1 MSNNS
6 LQGKTVL
13 VTGAS
18 KGIGKSIV
26 EVLARYDCNIIA
38 TASKMGSFG
47 NYEITSDKIMFEAF
61 DMNQESEVIE
71 GIERL
76 KSKNISPE
84 IIINSAGVGIFKNFA
99 DFSKIDI
106 DKLININLKAPVL
119 IAKAFLPAMLE
130 KQFGMFVNIIS
141 VAAVESFHRSSLYGA
156 TKAALMEAMKT
167 IRKEYR
173 HQGIKVLNILPGAT
187 RTPIWSQKVVQQFG
201 DRMMAPEAVA
211 ELIVANVALAI
222 EQDIMPEEIV
232 VRPHYGDL
240 GS

>member
-6 LQGKTVL
+6 LQGKTIL

-26 EVLARYDCNIIA
+26 EVLARYDCRVIA
-38 TASKMGSFG
+38 TATKNDSFT
-47 NYEITSDKIMFEAF
+47 NFEIKSDKIVFEAF
-61 DMNQESEVIE
+61 DLNNESELIA

-76 KSKNISPE
+76 KSNNQIPD
-84 IIINSAGVGIFKNFA
+84 IVINNAGVGIFKNFV
-99 DFSKIDI
+99 DFSAIEI
-106 DKLININLKAPVL
+106 DKLINVNFRAPVL
-119 IAKAFLPAMLE
+119 LSKSFLPGMLE

-156 TKAALMEAMKT
+156 TKAALLETMKT

-187 RTPIWSQKVVQQFG
+187 RTPIWSAKVVQQYG
-201 DRMMAPEAVA
+201 DRMMSPKALA

-240 GS
+240 